1 MTQQRPLDP
10 VIQTT
15 GLTKRYGTFTAVSA
29 LDLTVARGEI
39 FAFLGPNGAG
49 KTTTVRML
57 MGLLR
62 ATAGTAR
69 IDGLDCFSDRTEV
82 KRKVGYLPDEPF
94 FYDYLRGREIVRFV
108 GDMHGLSPAQ
118 IEQRSGPLLERLS
131 LADATDEYAVNYSK
145 GMKKKLALLCALL
158 HDPLLLILDEPSN
171 GLDPYATRTL
181 HELLLEQ
188 VSAGKT
194 VFFSTHQ
201 LEQAQ
206 KWCHR
211 AGIVHQGRLAAV
223 GSLAELRENLAQDS
237 SLEEIFFTVTQDARA
252 AAAEQEGAP

>member
-57 MGLLR
+57 MGVLR

-118 IEQRSGPLLERLS
+118 IEQR
-131 LADATDEYAVNYSK
+131 
-145 GMKKKLALLCALL
+145 
-158 HDPLLLILDEPSN
+158 
-171 GLDPYATRTL
+171 
-181 HELLLEQ
+181 
-188 VSAGKT
+188 
-194 VFFSTHQ
+194 
-201 LEQAQ
+201 
-206 KWCHR
+206 
-211 AGIVHQGRLAAV
+211 
-223 GSLAELRENLAQDS
+223 
-237 SLEEIFFTVTQDARA
+237 
-252 AAAEQEGAP
+252 